1 MFNCMKHFLETVREH
16 LVVSVLVILLVVEA
30 GTLFWGGALGS
41 AWLQERGQREEDTA
55 SYTETHRLSE
65 IDGPRIDDGA
75 VMTIVSSEGILPGEL
90 WVFLLLAYGA
100 LLVFNFSYTFE
111 KVVRPQW
118 GWEVIYTLFVLWGWS
133 VMDTE
138 RLYLWFPFMIL
149 KVGLI
154 VFALY
159 VSLLEKRGDLVQ
171 QKLFEE

>member
-1 MFNCMKHFLETVREH
+1 MNKLSALVQEY
-16 LVVSVLVILLVVEA
+16 LVVSVLVALIVLEVTSLFFVGPFDMTWSSEQVQSEEGVLQSYE
-30 GTLFWGGALGS
+30 GTL
-41 AWLQERGQREEDTA
+41 
-55 SYTETHRLSE
+55 RLSE

-75 VMTIVSSEGILPGEL
+75 VMTIVSPESTLPGEL

-100 LLVFNFSYTFE
+100 LLIFNFSYTFE

-118 GWEVIYTLFVLWGWS
+118 GWEVMYTLFVLWGWS

-149 KVGLI
+149 KLGLI

-159 VSLLEKRGDLVQ
+159 ISLLEKRGNTTQ
-171 QKLFEE
+171 QKLFED